1 MKHVYTALN
10 WIFGVLFLLIGLIF
24 LFASTFVGITFIIIA
39 LLLIPSVRNF
49 AYSKT
54 KKEIPFN
61 TRAIVIFVLFMSS
74 LIFIAQI
81 PKYESQKIAE
91 QEAQLQA
98 EKAAKIAQ
106 KAKIERQK
114 TIDYFNANSDKI
126 LSDARSALNLGE
138 YKEVISLSSKYSVT
152 ENKELKELNSKAQD
166 EMAAIEKA
174 KKEAQKKAQDE
185 MAAIE
190 KAKKEA
196 QKKAQDEMAAI
207 EKAQKEAHEE
217 AKKTKLAAAAV
228 AAAATAEQEKL
239 KKAQGLSW
247 NYIDSQDKMGRG
259 TIKTAYIYSIN
270 TFNFEFPYQGEQRA
284 TLRIRVHP
292 KLNKDVILSIEQ
304 GIFQCDFNGCT
315 VTVRFDKDQAK
326 NFRAVRSADNDTT
339 TVFIKKS
346 ASFYSAA
353 KQSKKIYIEATFY
366 QQGTRVFE
374 FDSADLKF

>member
-126 LSDARSALNLGE
+126 LSDARAYLNRGE
-138 YKEVISLSSKYSVT
+138 YKEVISLSSKYSVA
-152 ENKELKELNSKAQD
+152 ENKELTELNSKAQAEMAAIKKAKKEAQEKAQAEMAAVEKAKKEAQEKAQA

-174 KKEAQKKAQDE
+174 KKEAQEKAEND
-185 MAAIE
+185 IKTE
-190 KAKKEA
+190 KAKR
-196 QKKAQDEMAAI
+196 
-207 EKAQKEAHEE
+207 
-217 AKKTKLAAAAV
+217 AAV
-228 AAAATAEQEKL
+228 EKQELL
-239 KKAQGLSW
+239 KKALGLSW
-247 NYIDSQDKMGRG
+247 NYNESQDKMGRG
-259 TIKTAYIYSIN
+259 TIKTASIHSIN
-270 TFNFEFPYQGEQRA
+270 TVNFEFPYQGEQRA
-284 TLRIRVHP
+284 TLQLRVHP
-292 KLNKDVILSIEQ
+292 KHGKDVIFGIEQ
-304 GIFQCDFNGCT
+304 GQFQCGFNGCSI
-315 VTVRFDKDQAK
+315 TVRFDEGKPQ
-326 NFRAVRSADNDTT
+326 NFRAAQPADNDTT
-339 TVFIKKS
+339 TLFIKNYP
-346 ASFYSAA
+346 SFYSAA
-353 KQSKKIYIEATFY
+353 KKSKKIYIEATFY

>member
-1 MKHVYTALN
+1 MKYIYLALN
-10 WIFGVLFLLIGLIF
+10 WIFGVLFLLIGLVF

-49 AYSKT
+49 TYSKT

-74 LIFIAQI
+74 LIFIVQI

-152 ENKELKELNSKAQD
+152 ENKELKELNSKAQ
-166 EMAAIEKA
+166 A
-174 KKEAQKKAQDE
+174 
-185 MAAIE
+185 
-190 KAKKEA
+190 
-196 QKKAQDEMAAI
+196 EMAAI

-292 KLNKDVILSIEQ
+292 KLKKDVILSIEQ